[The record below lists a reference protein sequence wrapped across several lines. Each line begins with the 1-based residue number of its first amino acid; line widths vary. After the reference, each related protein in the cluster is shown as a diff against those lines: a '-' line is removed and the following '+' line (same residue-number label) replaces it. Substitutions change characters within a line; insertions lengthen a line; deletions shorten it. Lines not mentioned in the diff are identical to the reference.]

1 MTNNIEE
8 VYAKVSATH
17 PHLLHP
23 NLDKVT
29 LRPWGAKEFAI
40 ADMQLGIRFQ
50 QW

>member
-1 MTNNIEE
+1 MRGSS
-8 VYAKVSATH
+8 SAEYTLY

-29 LRPWGAKEFAI
+29 LRPWGAREFAI
-40 ADMQLGIRFQ
+40 MDGQLGIRFQ